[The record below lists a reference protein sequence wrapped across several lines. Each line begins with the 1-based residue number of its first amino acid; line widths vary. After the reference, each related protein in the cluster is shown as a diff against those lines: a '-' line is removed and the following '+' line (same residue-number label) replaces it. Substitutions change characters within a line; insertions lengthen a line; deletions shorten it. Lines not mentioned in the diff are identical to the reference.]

1 MRLWV
6 ATAAAF
12 VAVVLDLLYLV
23 QSSALDCYRY
33 PACSGPQDA
42 AKYAWWPLVVLTGVL
57 LVGAII
63 RSIRVRR

>member
-6 ATAAAF
+6 ATAVAF

-23 QSSALDCYRY
+23 QSSALDCY